1 MKIFKKGDIVYWQD
15 LKGVVIDDNNDKDYP
30 IEVDFK
36 SDSDYIYFTSDGR
49 YFEYLPPVLS
59 QTPYTLNGFTQ
70 NKEIEKD
77 TLVWVKG
84 YENDVWGMR
93 YYSHFED
100 GKHYCFNEQMTSEE
114 TDRNADWLIV
124 ETENPL
130 LKK

>member
-1 MKIFKKGDIVYWQD
+1 MGTFKKEDIVYWQD

-36 SDSDYIYFTSDGR
+36 SDSDYINFTSDGR

-59 QTPYTLNGFTQ
+59 HTPYTLNGFTQ
-70 NKEIEKD
+70 NKVIQKD
-77 TLVWVKG
+77 TLVWVR
-84 YENDVWGMR
+84 NNVNNCWNIR
-93 YYSHFED
+93 FYSHFEY
-100 GKHYCFNEQMTSEE
+100 GKHYCFNSQKTSKE
-114 TDRNADWLIV
+114 TNEIEDWEFV